1 MAVVFFDRVVCKD
14 CGGIY
19 GVPLDFHLTVG
30 MDKTPLI
37 GPHKKIGG
45 LLIGILT
52 ALIVVFLQGRPYL
65 VGLFMGAGSVLGDA
79 VESFLKRRLK
89 IGEHGPLPILDQ
101 IDSPLGAI
109 ALTYFWLQPSISMI
123 AAVLA
128 MSVVL
133 VLLVNIISYKLK
145 IKETW
150 W

>member
-14 CGGIY
+14 CKGIY
-19 GVPLDFHLTVG
+19 GIPLDFNFTVG
-30 MDKTPLI
+30 KDRTPLI
-37 GPHKKIGG
+37 GPHKKVGG
-45 LLIGILT
+45 LLIGIVV
-52 ALIVVFLQGRPYL
+52 ALIVVLLQGRPYL
-65 VGLFMGAGSVLGDA
+65 VGLLMGAGSVLGDA
-79 VESFLKRRLK
+79 LESFLKRRLK

-109 ALTYFWLQPSISMI
+109 ILTYFWLRPPLPMI

-133 VLLVNIISYKLK
+133 VLVINIISYKLK